1 MVRICWSSG
10 IVLICIDLS
19 TIVLKSKYSEE
30 QLTLR
35 ELTWCIPWALGYLV
49 FYRDLEHL
57 DKYLEYQKYLD
68 HLEPSTYTR
77 DTCSTWLTGTPGIF
91 WTLGY
96 LAYQR
101 YPEHLDTPGMTG
113 RPGALGYL
121 VYQGYLKRLH
131 VNYSKDTQSTW
142 DTWNKQERN
151 WIPGNYQ
158 GYLEQAHLEL
168 HS

>member
-1 MVRICWSSG
+1 M
-10 IVLICIDLS
+10 
-19 TIVLKSKYSEE
+19 
-30 QLTLR
+30 
-35 ELTWCIPWALGYLV
+35 
-49 FYRDLEHL
+49 
-57 DKYLEYQKYLD
+57 
-68 HLEPSTYTR
+68 EPSTYTR
-77 DTCSTWLTGTPGIF
+77 DTSSTWLTGTPGIF

-151 WIPGNYQ
+151 WIPGNP
-158 GYLEQAHLEL
+158 GIPGAGALGVALVDAGDEDVLEPTLVVSCVVQH
-168 HS
+168 